1 MDGRGQFRERRHILQ
16 EGRRRTP
23 VAAVAGVHGSRGAT
37 RRGARPDPV
46 GEARV
51 GRRPGVGQG
60 GGQDGRAR
68 RPVPVRGRGDGPAS
82 GQGLL
87 RGQVV
92 ANRSQPGRLR
102 GRRDIRRTP
111 GRQAAGG
118 GRGPWHRARLQ
129 VPDRTVW
136 FGPVQSTAFVASRY
150 EVSVIFGLTV
160 CTILDVLMCLLV
172 GYIIQL
178 LLPYR

>member
-1 MDGRGQFRERRHILQ
+1 MDCRGQFRERRHIVQ

-23 VAAVAGVHGSRGAT
+23 VAAVAGVHGSRGAA
-37 RRGARPDPV
+37 RRGTLPDSV

-51 GRRPGVGQG
+51 GCRPGVCQG

-92 ANRSQPGRLR
+92 ADRSQPGRLR
-102 GRRDIRRTP
+102 GRRDVRRTP
-111 GRQAAGG
+111 GR
-118 GRGPWHRARLQ
+118 
-129 VPDRTVW
+129 
-136 FGPVQSTAFVASRY
+136 
-150 EVSVIFGLTV
+150 
-160 CTILDVLMCLLV
+160 
-172 GYIIQL
+172 
-178 LLPYR
+178 